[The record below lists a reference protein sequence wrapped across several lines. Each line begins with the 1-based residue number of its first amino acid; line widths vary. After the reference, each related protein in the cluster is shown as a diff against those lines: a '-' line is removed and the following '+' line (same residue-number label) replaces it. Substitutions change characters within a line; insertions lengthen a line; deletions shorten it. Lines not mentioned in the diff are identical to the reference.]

1 MAHKIGY
8 TGITLVIKEKE
19 KEKLKRLAKKEG
31 TSVSSLGRKI
41 LVEWATEQTKRPK
54 TKGEAK

>member
-8 TGITLVIKEKE
+8 TSITLIVKEKE